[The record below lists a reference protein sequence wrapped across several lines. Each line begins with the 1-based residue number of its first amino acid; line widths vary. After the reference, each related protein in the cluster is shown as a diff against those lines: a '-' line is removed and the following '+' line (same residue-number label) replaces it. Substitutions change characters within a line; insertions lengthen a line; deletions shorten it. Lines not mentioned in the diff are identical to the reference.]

1 MSRRR
6 FSIDQLKY
14 ILIGCTRRFAVP
26 ISTANHSGFTPG
38 SGSTPGNAV
47 NQRFVAA
54 SLTAFDSQLNFTRVH
69 PPRVRSLPRLLR
81 LFSRSIYRE
90 DTKTAVSPTMAT
102 TSVLPWNMTSR
113 VDGSDG
119 GNIQTPAIFPSS
131 RTCILATSLPMT
143 QMILRR
149 DQSLA
154 APR

>member
-6 FSIDQLKY
+6 FSIDLLKY
-14 ILIGCTRRFAVP
+14 ILVECTRRFVVP
-26 ISTANHSGFTPG
+26 IFAAGHSGFTPS
-38 SGSTPGNAV
+38 SGSIPGDAV
-47 NQRFVAA
+47 NRRAIAA
-54 SLTAFDSQLNFTRVH
+54 RSTAFDSQLNFSRVH
-69 PPRVRSLPRLLR
+69 SPRVRSLPQHLR
-81 LFSRSIYRE
+81 LFSRSIYKE
-90 DTKTAVSPTMAT
+90 ETKTAASPTMAT
-102 TSVLPWNMTSR
+102 TSVLPWNMTSP
-113 VDGSDG
+113 VDGSDQ